1 MIGLVLAWTFLP
13 APLAAEDVGTAAIE
27 SARAGLAGSGI
38 ATEQRGQGEAELAAA
53 DEHLAGL
60 ARVQAQLAQL
70 QEELAGLPAQAERL
84 RRSLA
89 GDSDAALQAWLA
101 RLPARADVATLE
113 VLLEGERSTIAGLYA
128 DIERVSADLASTVS
142 TPMQTLQSQADLRQ
156 RIDELATPLAAP
168 EDQAEPLAQARRVRR
183 SAELQLRRA
192 ELELRSLEQTAAGQR
207 QEVLDLRLRELRQ
220 RLAGHQPRLSLLQ
233 ERIAAAGRAELEALL
248 ARLEAAEQAT
258 PADADQVT
266 SHLAADNRELGQR
279 LLADHEQLDRERSQ
293 RNDALAESERLA
305 ETLRNTRARL
315 ELGGRSEQVGRWL
328 WLERSRLPARA
339 RLQEQLDQ
347 VQTTLAQLR
356 VDRVWINEEQ
366 TGLGNIPAAVTRLR
380 EDSGLGD
387 EEPAPTKD
395 HRVDATDGV
404 PVMAADDTEP
414 AGGDAAGTAAADTP
428 ALPASDSRSITAGW
442 ASLLRQKADLLQ
454 RLDEL
459 QRRRI
464 SALEQ
469 LQAQRVTQLADSQA
483 LAAVLDRHLLWTP
496 SHGPVNVGWLA
507 TVPAGLY
514 DLVKPSR
521 MQDTLRLSGRAI
533 AATPLPWLASAL
545 LVGLLLAFRGRAAA
559 AIQALAQPVRQVR
572 NDRYRHTLTVMALT
586 AVAAL
591 PWALLAWLSGQLLM
605 TVGLA
610 GRYSHSLGASLALLA
625 AAVYGLDL
633 LRWLLRDRG
642 LADAHFRWTP
652 ARRQALSTALR
663 RLAPVLLVTC
673 FIIILAL
680 ERNQLLAVDVQ
691 ARLAAVVLTG
701 TAAWVLWH
709 LLAPAAV
716 WSSRLGD
723 VDPGPLRRGIRFAVP
738 ALMIAVGLLALLGYL
753 YTSLVLLQ
761 ALVWSAALALA
772 VALVHGLL
780 ARWFLLGER
789 RLALCRLEQRR
800 QAAAGEDAS
809 VVAEAEEDLAL
820 ETVNAHTR
828 RLLRAL
834 RLSLL
839 AVGLVWVWAEV
850 LPAAARLDDVT
861 LWHFQQAGADG
872 SRVDIPVSLL
882 AVLSGVVVLV
892 LTTIAARNLPGLVEL
907 GLARSRI
914 DAATRYAVTSLF
926 RYGIVLAGVLLGL
939 SLLGLRWSQ
948 LQWLVAG
955 LTVGLGFG
963 LQEIFANFISG
974 LILLFERPFK
984 VGDTITI
991 GNKTG
996 VVTRIRTRATTLRDG
1011 DGKETFI
1018 PNKSFITGE
1027 LTSWSPG
1034 ETTTSFG
1041 IEFSVPYGSDIDKVH
1056 ELALQAAR
1064 ENVRVLSEPKPASLF
1079 KRFGDSTLGFEL
1091 RVTLGPQANRSL
1103 AQNEIATRLLEL
1115 FAGHGIAMAF
1125 PQLDVHLRSLPEGG
1139 SGQAPA

>member
-1 MIGLVLAWTFLP
+1 MTGLARVLLALALAWTG
-13 APLAAEDVGTAAIE
+13 LAADLQAEEVGPAAIE

-38 ATEQRGQGEAELAAA
+38 TPEQRQQAEAELVAAE
-53 DEHLAGL
+53 EHLAGL
-60 ARVQAQLAQL
+60 ARVHTHLGEL

-84 RRSLA
+84 RRALTA
-89 GDSDAALQAWLA
+89 DSDAALQAWLS

-128 DIERVSADLASTVS
+128 DIERVSADLANAVS

-156 RIDELATPLAAP
+156 RIDELATPLASVP
-168 EDQAEPLAQARRVRR
+168 DQTEPLAQARRLRR
-183 SAELQLRRA
+183 NAELQLRRA
-192 ELELRSLEQTAAGQR
+192 ELELRQLEQTAAGPR
-207 QEVLDLRLRELRQ
+207 QQVLDLRLRELRQ

-233 ERIAAAGRAELEALL
+233 ERIAAAGRAELEDLL
-248 ARLEAAEQAT
+248 VRLEAVEAASPT
-258 PADADQVT
+258 GIDHVA
-266 SHLAADNRELGQR
+266 SRLAADNRELGQR
-279 LLADHEQLDRERSQ
+279 LLADHAQLDRERSQ
-293 RNDALAESERLA
+293 RNDALAEGEHLA

-315 ELGGRSEQVGRWL
+315 ELGGRSEQVGHWL

-347 VQTTLAQLR
+347 VRTTLAQLR
-356 VDRVWINEEQ
+356 VDLVWINEEQ
-366 TGLGNIPAAVTRLR
+366 TGLGNIPAAVMRLR
-380 EDSGLGD
+380 AETGLAED
-387 EEPAPTKD
+387 EPALPDPQTVGAE
-395 HRVDATDGV
+395 R
-404 PVMAADDTEP
+404 
-414 AGGDAAGTAAADTP
+414 DAAGVESTITDPTAAG
-428 ALPASDSRSITAGW
+428 SDIMAAW
-442 ASLLRQKADLLQ
+442 ASLLRQKAELLQ
-454 RLDEL
+454 RLEEL

-464 SALEQ
+464 TALQQ
-469 LQAQRVTQLADSQA
+469 LQSQLVTQLADSQA

-496 SHGPVNVGWLA
+496 SHGPVNGSWLA

-521 MQDTLRLSGRAI
+521 LQDTVRLSGRAI

-545 LVGLLLAFRGRAAA
+545 LVGLLLAFRRRAAA

-572 NDRYRHTLTVMALT
+572 NDRYRHTLAALAWT
-586 AVAAL
+586 AIAAL
-591 PWALLAWLSGQLLM
+591 PWALLAWLAGQLLM

-610 GRYSHSLGASLALLA
+610 GRYSHSLGASLVLLA
-625 AAVYGLDL
+625 APVYGLDL
-633 LRWLLRDRG
+633 LRWLLRERG
-642 LADAHFRWTP
+642 LAQAHLRWTRS
-652 ARRQALSTALR
+652 RRQALMSALR
-663 RLAPVLLVTC
+663 LLAPVLLMAG
-673 FIIILAL
+673 FIIILAF

-691 ARLAAVVLTG
+691 ARLATVVLTG
-701 TAAWVLWH
+701 TAAWVLWR
-709 LLAPAAV
+709 LLAPDAL
-716 WSSRLGD
+716 WSSRIVETEPRRLHRIVRLGLP
-723 VDPGPLRRGIRFAVP
+723 VLVA
-738 ALMIAVGLLALLGYL
+738 AVGLLALLGYL

-761 ALVWSAALALA
+761 ALAWSAALALT
-772 VALVHGLL
+772 VALVNGLL

-800 QAAAGEDAS
+800 QATADEEGTLI
-809 VVAEAEEDLAL
+809 AEAEEDLAL
-820 ETVNAHTR
+820 KTVNAHTR

-839 AVGLVWVWAEV
+839 VVGLVWVWSEV

-861 LWHFQQAGADG
+861 LWHFQQTGADG
-872 SRVDIPVSLL
+872 SRVAIPVSLL

-892 LTTIAARNLPGLVEL
+892 LTTISARNLPGLVEL
-907 GLARSRI
+907 GLARSRM

-991 GNKTG
+991 GSKTG

-1018 PNKSFITGE
+1018 PNKAFITGE
-1027 LTSWSPG
+1027 LTSWSPSA
-1034 ETTTSFG
+1034 TTTSFG
-1041 IEFSVPYGSDIDKVH
+1041 IEYSVPYGTDIDQVH

-1064 ENVRVLSEPKPASLF
+1064 ENLRVLSEPRPASLF
-1079 KRFGDSTLGFEL
+1079 KHFGDSTLGFEL
-1091 RVTLGPQANRSL
+1091 RVTLGPLANQAQAR
-1103 AQNEIATRLLEL
+1103 NEIATRLLEL
-1115 FAGHGIAMAF
+1115 FTEHGIAMAF
-1125 PQLDVHLRSLPEGG
+1125 PQLGVHVHSMPGTG
-1139 SGQAPA
+1139 QAPPGTGQAPA